1 VFNPVALLHSLA
13 RQPIP
18 GSSTSPTATTTASI
32 APIGE
37 IKSDKEQQQ
46 QRHQHEHQQQQQQP
60 QNPHISLEGS
70 TLARRRRTKDAAS
83 KPRAPSFSIDMNT
96 LSQLDASALASLA
109 APLLSS
115 PDPLAVAFP
124 SPSSRRL
131 FHHFVSLTSSIV
143 VAMSAASSPNNKN
156 RNPILNVALPL
167 MVHDAESPAR
177 AAFRLGVLS
186 LAAGHL
192 HHQYLVHG
200 TSANPDAT
208 NMLVETRRARRH
220 ADAQML
226 LSLTRQGDAELD
238 LVLATCMMLKTRDVV
253 LADKGW
259 KKNLDFALR
268 LILQRGGAVAL
279 LNADPHNFS
288 RRFVIEQLATSDV
301 FSTFT
306 TGDEPTLLGH
316 DAPWW
321 LENRHS
327 ATTEWQWDAYEH
339 QFGLSRGMAEMVAKC
354 RVIAYR
360 KDRVLEAVA
369 VAVGGVG
376 TPGSDIS
383 NLEIDPEVAAIA
395 DAIDAEAWQLLDQLR
410 IWSIAQQH
418 VPQHTRVLLGDSAYR
433 YAMVVML
440 LHEVLGVPA
449 SDERVQ
455 TAVKCVLE
463 LCAEISMEPVMLVW
477 PLLIAGARA
486 QSEDREWVTN
496 LFDIFKKDHCTDLMT
511 AVSATKLSLTTVY

>member
-1 VFNPVALLHSLA
+1 ME
-13 RQPIP
+13 
-18 GSSTSPTATTTASI
+18 SSTLVRRRKNNKDRKGAGDASPFDFNFDI
-32 APIGE
+32 
-37 IKSDKEQQQ
+37 
-46 QRHQHEHQQQQQQP
+46 
-60 QNPHISLEGS
+60 S
-70 TLARRRRTKDAAS
+70 TLSHLDPAS
-83 KPRAPSFSIDMNT
+83 LMSFS
-96 LSQLDASALASLA
+96 
-109 APLLSS
+109 APMMHS
-115 PDPLAVAFP
+115 PDPIAVAFP
-124 SPSSRRL
+124 SASSRRL
-131 FHHFVSLTSSIV
+131 FHHFFSLTSSIV
-143 VAMSAASSPNNKN
+143 VAMSGSQGQTPNNRNK
-156 RNPILNVALPL
+156 NPILNVSLPL
-167 MVHDAESPAR
+167 IVHDADSPAR
-177 AAFRLGVLS
+177 TAFRLGVLS

-192 HHQYLVHG
+192 HHQYLDFG
-200 TSANPDAT
+200 NPGSEDAN

-238 LVLATCMMLKTRDVV
+238 LVLATCMMLKVRDVV

-279 LNADPHNFS
+279 LAAEPHNFS
-288 RRFVIEQLATSDV
+288 RRFVLEQLATADV

-306 TGDEPTLLGH
+306 TGEEPTLLGH

-321 LENRHS
+321 NENQKS

-339 QFGLSRGMAEMVAKC
+339 TFGISRGMAEMVAKC

-369 VAVGGVG
+369 VARNSTYGD

-383 NLEIDPEVAAIA
+383 SHLEIDPEMATIA
-395 DAIDAEAWQLLDQLR
+395 DAIDTEAWALLEQLR
-410 IWSIAQQH
+410 IWSMAQQQ

-433 YAMVVML
+433 YAMVVKL
-440 LHEVLGVPA
+440 QHEVLGVSPN
-449 SDERVQ
+449 DEQVQ
-455 TAVKCVLE
+455 NAVKCVLE

-486 QSEDREWVTN
+486 KGEDRAWVNN
-496 LFDIFKKDHCTDLMT
+496 LFGVFKKDHCTDLMT
-511 AVSATKLSLTTVY
+511 AVSSRNTS